1 VLIETFVK
9 SQRAD
14 GQHGCASDRTG
25 SHLRPQHLYSGA
37 LQKNSPDGLNKLPY
51 RIHIRDPVNCF
62 RHIAGGKGVP
72 AIAVCL
78 AFPFR
83 FALYSVMLAKPA
95 LRHVI
100 LASVPTL
107 MARDLIVW
115 ALFFA
120 LPRHLI

>member
-1 VLIETFVK
+1 MRLG
-9 SQRAD
+9 RYD
-14 GQHGCASDRTG
+14 GVNRDVCEIACAQTASTDVPQT
-25 SHLRPQHLYSGA
+25 SHV
-37 LQKNSPDGLNKLPY
+37 
-51 RIHIRDPVNCF
+51 RDPVNCF
-62 RHIAGGKGVP
+62 RHITGGKGVP
-72 AIAVCL
+72 AIAVCP